1 MHRDAEASAPPPSR
15 IPSLDGLRAV
25 SIVMVLVAHAVGAS
39 AIPRASLARW
49 GAEKCGELGVKVF
62 FVISGFLIT
71 SLLLEEL
78 GKRGEISLRGFYVR
92 RAFRIFPAYY
102 VYLAIVFALSAARV
116 FHLHPSDALFAV
128 TYTMNYHT
136 DRGWNVGHAW
146 SLSVEE
152 QFYLLWPFVIAA
164 AGPRRGAR
172 VAIAVMILGPVARG
186 LSFALQRH
194 LGQDVGIGQTFPTV
208 ADALATGCL
217 LALGR
222 ERIQASVRYNALLR
236 SRWFWLVPL
245 AGLAALVGTRVLVFG
260 HLVGQTVLN
269 LAVGVTVD
277 RVVRV
282 RQGMVFRFLNLPPVV
297 VLGTLS
303 YSIYLWQQPFLN
315 PELGSPRLPLL
326 VALPLLLAVAWAS
339 YNLVEKPC
347 LRARGRI
354 EGWLTRRSA
363 ARPIAPSAA

>member
-1 MHRDAEASAPPPSR
+1 MRRDAEASAPPPR
-15 IPSLDGLRAV
+15 IPSLDGLRAA
-25 SIVMVLVAHAVGAS
+25 SIVMVLIAHAVSSS

-49 GAEKCGELGVKVF
+49 GAEKCGELGVKIF

-78 GKRGEISLRGFYVR
+78 RKRDEISLRGFYLR

-102 VYLAIVFALSAARV
+102 AYLAVIFALSAARL
-116 FHLHPSDALFAV
+116 FPSRPNDALFAV
-128 TYTMNYHT
+128 TYTMNYHL

-164 AGPRRGAR
+164 AGPRRGAQ
-172 VAIAVMILGPVARG
+172 VALAVMILGPVARG

-194 LGQDVGIGQTFPTV
+194 LGADVGIGQTFPTV

-222 ERIQASVRYNALLR
+222 ERIESCARYQALLR

-245 AGLAALVGTRVLVFG
+245 FGIAALLGTRVLMFG
-260 HLVGQTVLN
+260 HLVGQTLLN

-282 RQGMVFRFLNLPPVV
+282 RQGVIYRALNLKPVV
-297 VLGTLS
+297 YLGTLS
-303 YSIYLWQQPFLN
+303 YSIYLWQQPFLD
-315 PELGSPRLPLL
+315 PEPSAPRLPLPL
-326 VALPLLLAVAWAS
+326 ALALLLAIAWAS

-354 EGWLTRRSA
+354 EAWFERRATPRSLA
-363 ARPIAPSAA
+363 SGAG